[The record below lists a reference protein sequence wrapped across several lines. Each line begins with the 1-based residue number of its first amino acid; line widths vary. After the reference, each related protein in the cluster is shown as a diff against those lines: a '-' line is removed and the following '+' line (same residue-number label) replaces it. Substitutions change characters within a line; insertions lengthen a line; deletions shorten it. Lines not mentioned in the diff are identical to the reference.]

1 MTLPKNMHLVVIR
14 QRTDLPAGKNSGLLP
29 LIISGPPIA
38 DIALDGL
45 RNHCFGSSYDIIAV
59 PEEWGKGIF
68 YCHPEIVYHN
78 GSLHISSKTA
88 DSNQTDSWFIISDG
102 RFFADFNHRRLY
114 EVLAGLN
121 ADVVAVN
128 ADPDCLSY
136 REKAKVTSEGNL
148 AGFGRLYSDLIL
160 PASIPNEWPHHLFVR
175 LSVLNGILV
184 DDKLPLNFDDFAAR
198 CSRNSLSWCGIK
210 IGGAILDLE
219 TEEGLLKF
227 LADKLRSPSRQLLWS
242 NHEINHTISPDAR
255 LFGRIA
261 LGENVRI
268 DEDVI
273 IIGPTIIGNNVK
285 IGRGTIVRASVIG
298 NDVSLPENC
307 LVQNRLLLEHESK
320 LDLLSLQRRA
330 VQVPVRIAAFNENG
344 CRCNNYHNW
353 PMFSYARCI
362 KRAAD
367 IMASLIVLVLFAP
380 VFPLIATA
388 IKLNSKGPVFFRD
401 RREGLHGSEFFCL
414 KFRTMIAG
422 ADLIQEKLRVI
433 NQVDGPQFKVEDDP
447 RVTAVGKFLRDTFI
461 DEVPQFLN
469 ILLGQMS
476 VVGPRPSPKAENT
489 FCPAWRDARLSVR
502 PGVTGLW
509 QVCRTRQPGCDF
521 QEWIHYD
528 TEYVK
533 NLSLK
538 LDFWICR
545 QTFKKLVLR
554 FLKQF

>member
-1 MTLPKNMHLVVIR
+1 MTLPKNTHLVVIR
-14 QRTDLPAGKNSGLLP
+14 QKAGLPVGENSSLLR
-29 LIISGPPIA
+29 LAMSGAPVA
-38 DIALDGL
+38 DTVLDGL
-45 RNHCFGSSYDIIAV
+45 RNHCFGGSDGVIAV
-59 PEEWGKGIF
+59 PEEWSKGIS
-68 YCHPEIVYHN
+68 YQHPKMVYHN

-88 DSNQTDSWFIISDG
+88 DSNRTDGWFIISDG
-102 RFFADFNHRRLY
+102 RFFADLNRRRLY
-114 EVLAGLN
+114 EVLADLN
-121 ADVVAVN
+121 ADIVAVN
-128 ADPDCLSY
+128 VDPDCLSY
-136 REKAKVTSEGNL
+136 RERAKVTSGGNV

-160 PASIPNEWPHHLFVR
+160 PASLPNEWPHHLFVR
-175 LSVLNGILV
+175 FSVLNSVLI
-184 DDKLPLNFDDFAAR
+184 DDMLPLNFDDFAAR
-198 CSRNSLSWCGIK
+198 CSHNLLNWYSIK
-210 IGGAILDLE
+210 TGGTILDLE
-219 TEEGLLKF
+219 TEAGLLKF
-227 LADKLRSPSRQLLWS
+227 LTNNLRSPSRQLLRS

-255 LFGRIA
+255 LFGRVA
-261 LGENVRI
+261 LGKNVNI
-268 DEDVI
+268 DRDVI
-273 IIGPTIIGNNVK
+273 VIGPTIIGDNVK
-285 IGRGTIVRASVIG
+285 IGRGTIVRASVVG

-307 LVQNRLLLEHESK
+307 LVQNRLLLEHELK
-320 LDLLSLQRRA
+320 LDSLSLQKID
-330 VQVPVRIAAFNENG
+330 VQVPVRITAFNGNG
-344 CRCNNYHNW
+344 CRGNNYRNW

-362 KRAAD
+362 KRTAD
-367 IMASLIVLVLFAP
+367 IIASLIVLILFTP
-380 VFPLIATA
+380 IFPLIAMA
-388 IKLNSKGPVFFRD
+388 IKLNSKGQVFFRD

>member
-1 MTLPKNMHLVVIR
+1 MALPKNTHLVVIR
-14 QRTDLPAGKNSGLLP
+14 QKAGLPVGENSSLLR
-29 LIISGPPIA
+29 LAMSGTPVA
-38 DIALDGL
+38 DTVLDGL
-45 RNHCFGSSYDIIAV
+45 RNYCFGGSDGVIAV
-59 PEEWGKGIF
+59 PEEWSKGIS
-68 YCHPEIVYHN
+68 YQHPQMVYHN

-88 DSNQTDSWFIISDG
+88 DSNRTDGWFIISDG
-102 RFFADFNHRRLY
+102 RFFADLNRRRLY
-114 EVLAGLN
+114 EVLADLN
-121 ADVVAVN
+121 ADIVAVN
-128 ADPDCLSY
+128 VDPDCLSY
-136 REKAKVTSEGNL
+136 RERAKVTSGGNV

-160 PASIPNEWPHHLFVR
+160 PASLPNEWPHHLFVR
-175 LSVLNGILV
+175 FSVLNNVLI
-184 DDKLPLNFDDFAAR
+184 DDMLPLNFDDFAAQ
-198 CSRNSLSWCGIK
+198 CSHNLLNWYSIK
-210 IGGAILDLE
+210 IGGTILDLE
-219 TEEGLLKF
+219 TEAGLLKF
-227 LADKLRSPSRQLLWS
+227 LTNNLRSPSRQLLQS
-242 NHEINHTISPDAR
+242 NHKINHTISPDAR
-255 LFGRIA
+255 LFGRVA

-268 DEDVI
+268 DRDVI

-307 LVQNRLLLEHESK
+307 LVQNRLLLEHELK
-320 LDLLSLQRRA
+320 LDSLSSQKRA
-330 VQVPVRIAAFNENG
+330 AQVPVRIAAFNENG
-344 CRCNNYHNW
+344 CRGNNYRNW
-353 PMFSYARCI
+353 PMFSYARYI
-362 KRAAD
+362 KRTAD
-367 IMASLIVLVLFAP
+367 IIASLIVLILFAP
-380 VFPLIATA
+380 IFPLIAMA
-388 IKLNSKGPVFFRD
+388 IKLNSKGLVFFRD
-401 RREGLHGSEFFCL
+401 RREGFHGSEFFCL

-521 QEWIHYD
+521 QEWIYYD